1 MNEDITKCL
10 EILRKGGV
18 ILYPT
23 DTIWGIG
30 CDATNFNAVKRI
42 YEIKKREDSKSM
54 LILVDKADRIERYVN
69 DVPDVAWN
77 LVEMAVDPLTIIYPE
92 AKNLADNVIAED
104 GSIGIRVVGDA
115 FCQKLIY
122 LFRKPIVSTS
132 ANFTGQAPPT
142 NFKEIS
148 SEIVNSV
155 DYVVKWRQN
164 DSKKAKP
171 SGIIKL
177 GKGGIFQIIRNG

>member
-1 MNEDITKCL
+1 MNEDLIKCI
-10 EILRKGGV
+10 EILKKGGV

-30 CDATNFNAVKRI
+30 CDATNFDAVKRI
-42 YEIKKREDSKSM
+42 YEIKKREDTKSM
-54 LILVDKADRIERYVN
+54 LVLVDKADRIDRYVN
-69 DVPDVAWN
+69 DVPDIAWE

-92 AKNLADNVIAED
+92 AKNLAENLIAED

-122 LFRKPIVSTS
+122 QFRKPIVSTS
-132 ANFTGQAPPT
+132 ANITGHHTPA
-142 NFKEIS
+142 NFKEITD
-148 SEIVNSV
+148 EIISSV

-164 DSKKAKP
+164 DLKRAKP

-177 GKGGIFQIIRNG
+177 GKGGLFEIIRN